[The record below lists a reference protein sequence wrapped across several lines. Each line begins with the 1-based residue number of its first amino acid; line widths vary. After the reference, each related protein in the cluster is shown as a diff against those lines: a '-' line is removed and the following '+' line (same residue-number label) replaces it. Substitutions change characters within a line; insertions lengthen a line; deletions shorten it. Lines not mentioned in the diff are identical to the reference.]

1 METFNKTGGSMME
14 KYKKPCLVTQGAING
29 IIPLAA
35 IGAAVAGL
43 SSAQLAGAATA
54 AGLAY
59 GMATA
64 KGSNDIVS
72 FRSRL
77 ILQD

>member
-1 METFNKTGGSMME
+1 MME